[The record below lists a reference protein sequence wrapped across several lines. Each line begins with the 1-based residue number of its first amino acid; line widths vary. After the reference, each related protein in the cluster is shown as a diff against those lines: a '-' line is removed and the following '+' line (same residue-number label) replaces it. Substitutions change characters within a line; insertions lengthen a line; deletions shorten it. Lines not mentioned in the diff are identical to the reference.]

1 MSNMGV
7 HSTSPLTMKSLI
19 SVNFCVPGKKLRPEI
34 ALLTLTR
41 LIALL
46 MQFSGNFTVLKRS
59 DNSWYFSAI
68 FYEIKLI
75 I

>member
-1 MSNMGV
+1 MSNMSV

-34 ALLTLTR
+34 ALLTLIR

-46 MQFSGNFTVLKRS
+46 MQFSGNFTVPKEKWEELVFFNDILR
-59 DNSWYFSAI
+59 N
-68 FYEIKLI
+68 
-75 I
+75 